1 MVADAGLG
9 LGTHDEE
16 QDARHC
22 GEHCPF
28 LNRSDR
34 RCSDCLSLDR
44 IDHAFDY
51 CFGEYKACPV
61 YLELLVERRVRR
73 LCGLLTPPEA
83 AAAAADAA
91 SRTGDAHPDA
101 NRPTSR
107 RPLVQLTVARPAPD
121 SRLGA
126 ADPDGPVAGPHAHR
140 YAQHPAAA
148 PVVPAASG
156 L

>member
-61 YLELLVERRVRR
+61 YLELLSERRVRR
-73 LCGLLTPPEA
+73 LCGLLTPPHSSA
-83 AAAAADAA
+83 PVDSDGNA
-91 SRTGDAHPDA
+91 SVPASG
-101 NRPTSR
+101 SG
-107 RPLVQLTVARPAPD
+107 RPLVQLTVSAP
-121 SRLGA
+121 GA
-126 ADPDGPVAGPHAHR
+126 NAAHAPRGPRADRYPQHAAGAS
-140 YAQHPAAA
+140 
-148 PVVPAASG
+148 VVPASPG